1 MLEKGSCVRSES
13 PRYSLELVGDMI
25 SSVWL
30 ANDDKEQKVARR
42 ISKPRVRRT
51 RCEKPS
57 HTLFI
62 FSLPREMR
70 SVCLVSREADAL
82 ALRSARLQ
90 RGSAV
95 GAVLRGT
102 AGSSQIA
109 MSHCIIEFVHLHR
122 PYVAQLLRAAL
133 ERLAFPST

>member
-82 ALRSARLQ
+82 ALKL
-90 RGSAV
+90 SAV
-95 GAVLRGT
+95 AARV
-102 AGSSQIA
+102 GSWCSTTRDSRI
-109 MSHCIIEFVHLHR
+109 
-122 PYVAQLLRAAL
+122 
-133 ERLAFPST
+133 LADCHVSLYH

>member
-57 HTLFI
+57 FLLYSSSACLERCEAFVS
-62 FSLPREMR
+62 SLAKLTP
-70 SVCLVSREADAL
+70 SHFA
-82 ALRSARLQ
+82 Q
-90 RGSAV
+90 RGCSEGRQLV
-95 GAVLRGT
+95 RYDEGQLDPRRLPCLTVSL
-102 AGSSQIA
+102 SSFI
-109 MSHCIIEFVHLHR
+109 CIVHTS
-122 PYVAQLLRAAL
+122 
-133 ERLAFPST
+133 PSC